1 MTKEKQNQALDVNET
16 IAKSESFVSKHP
28 KSIIAVAVAIILLV
42 GGFFALKYSYL
53 TPREEKA
60 QTLLAMGQNYLLQGD
75 YEKALNGDGQTFPG
89 YLKISSEYGFTDA
102 ANLAHAYAGI
112 CYAKTNKMAEAIASL
127 EQFSPQNDA
136 TISPAILGTL
146 ANCYATNNDLDKA
159 VETFKEA
166 AELAD
171 NASLSPLFLI
181 EAGKLLESQ
190 GKSEEAL
197 NLYKEV
203 KTNYPTCSQAAPNM
217 QNGKNIA
224 PEIDKYIERA
234 SK

>member
-1 MTKEKQNQALDVNET
+1 MTKEKQTQALDVNEAIT
-16 IAKSESFVSKHP
+16 KSESIVSKHP
-28 KSIIAVAVAIILLV
+28 KSIIIALAALILLV
-42 GGFFALKYSYL
+42 GGFFAVKYFYL

-60 QTLLAMGQNYLLQGD
+60 QTLLAMGQTYLLQGE
-75 YEKALNGDGQTFPG
+75 YEKALKGDSLTFPG
-89 YLKISSEYGFTDA
+89 YLKISSEYNFTDA

-112 CYAKTNKMAEAIASL
+112 CYAKTGKVAEAIASL
-127 EQFSPQNDA
+127 EKFSTKSDA
-136 TISPAILGTL
+136 TISPAILATL
-146 ANCYATNNDLDKA
+146 ANCYATNKDLDKA
-159 VETFKEA
+159 IKTFKEA

-197 NLYKEV
+197 KLYNEV
-203 KTNYPTCSQAAPNM
+203 KNNYPTSSQAAPNF